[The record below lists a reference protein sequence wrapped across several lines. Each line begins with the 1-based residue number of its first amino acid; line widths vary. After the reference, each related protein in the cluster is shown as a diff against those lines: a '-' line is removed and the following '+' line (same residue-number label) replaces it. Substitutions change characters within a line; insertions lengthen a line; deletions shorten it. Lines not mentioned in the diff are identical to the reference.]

1 MAEPLLYLTYLGVI
15 FITGI
20 ILSMLSVKLKIPNVL
35 LLLAFGIF
43 LNYLGKIGL
52 LEITFPP
59 VFIASMGLLALV
71 MIVFDSSSRF
81 KIREFDEF
89 SMKTLKV
96 TFIFLALNLIFL
108 TIFTRYMFGIQNI
121 FLALIFSALMS
132 GTSPS
137 GVFSFMKQSKN
148 AVVEF
153 LQIESITNTPLIVL
167 LPFLFLE
174 LIGGNGGQD
183 FITTLV
189 SQLGPFLEQ
198 VISGIGS
205 GIIVGL
211 IFFKVMRRYYSA
223 ALSPIAT
230 VTAALITYVLAE
242 NLGGNGVLAVTT
254 LGLFFGNI
262 FIKQKEELQ
271 KFSFMFTNLLEVFVF
286 IIIGL
291 IIDISF
297 TQEFFIKS
305 LALFGLFLLIRFV
318 ALNLSF
324 FRKEYHMKEKIFMT
338 LSIPKGI
345 AVAVV
350 AIALSTVLIPQMNT
364 ILDLVLAF
372 FIYSII
378 ISTIIA
384 KFSKFFI
391 RTQLVKG

>member
-1 MAEPLLYLTYLGVI
+1 MAQPLIYLTYLGVL
-15 FITGI
+15 FIIGI
-20 ILSMLSVKLKIPNVL
+20 ILSMFSHKLKIPNIL

-43 LNYLGKIGL
+43 LNYLAKIGL
-52 LEITFPP
+52 LDMGFPP
-59 VFIASMGLLALV
+59 VFIASVGLLALV

-81 KIREFDEF
+81 KIREFDAF
-89 SMKTLKV
+89 SWKALKV
-96 TFIFLALNLIFL
+96 TFTFLSLNLVFL
-108 TIFTRYMFGIQNI
+108 TIFTGYLFNIQNI
-121 FLALIFSALMS
+121 FLVLIFSALMS

-137 GVFSFMKQSKN
+137 GILSFMKQSKN
-148 AVVEF
+148 PVVEF
-153 LQIESITNTPLIVL
+153 LQIESIINTPLIVL

-174 LIGGNGGQD
+174 LTTPAATQD
-183 FITTLV
+183 ILQTLI

-211 IFFKVMRRYYSA
+211 IFFKIMRKYYSPS
-223 ALSPIAT
+223 LSPIAT
-230 VTAALITYVLAE
+230 VTGALITYVLAE

-262 FIKQKEELQ
+262 FIKEKEELQ

-286 IIIGL
+286 IIIGF
-291 IIDISF
+291 IIDIPI
-297 TQEFFIKS
+297 TQDFFLKS
-305 LALFGLFLLIRFV
+305 IALFALFLLIRFV
-318 ALNLSF
+318 SLNLAF
-324 FRKEYHMKEKIFMT
+324 FRKEYNLKEKIFMT

-350 AIALSTVLIPQMNT
+350 AITLSTFIVVQMKA

-372 FIYSII
+372 LIYSII
-378 ISTIIA
+378 ISTVIA

-391 RTQLVKG
+391 RTQVVKG